1 MSSTA
6 LNSATSYNTSTQ
18 SDRNTG
24 AFPGEVVLKDEVF
37 NQWLQSAFA
46 AKHII
51 VLAHASHRCKVFI
64 ETITDAP
71 LVAAEPDKESTKTL
85 KRLAKAGLLK
95 RIELPLDE
103 LNQAA
108 TADPTWRLLDA
119 SQANVTEW
127 LKKRGDFFGQGR
139 GKAISESTAF
149 LVWHAAAS
157 RCMYRGCS
165 EDLGITALTTKK
177 AARAYLA
184 HIVAS
189 DPEGPR
195 GDLATSHDLS
205 DDPENIML
213 MCDGH
218 HRLIDRIDEDGH
230 PVTLLRDMR
239 REHVNMVRKML
250 DGLAFPRTQAIT
262 LLADLANIPT
272 AISEKDIRDSML
284 ARQLG
289 PLPDVFHA
297 IRRTQRDDRLLP
309 NFWENLLHEHEQ
321 VIRDLVVRFG
331 WGQGSSGCSAPDVL
345 AVFPLHLVPILIL
358 AGRIIGEARPVE
370 VFQYDRHR
378 KSWQWDLA
386 TKPQL
391 ANTFQ
396 VNEPSNTYADEVLLS
411 IELTAPIDERAL
423 PQAIANRVQ
432 DGSIPWVRITA
443 IHPDPGCI
451 QHPDDLIQFTTV
463 ARKAIRIIQDGIR
476 PSRVHL
482 LGVSPASTLFRFGQ
496 LLQAGHHP
504 AYSVYDRPDRNNPF
518 QPGLSIEGQQVTSAA
533 PSAHNNLKIIQ
544 LR

>member
-1 MSSTA
+1 M
-6 LNSATSYNTSTQ
+6 NSAPPIPATAHTVSSQPDSNMGVS
-18 SDRNTG
+18 
-24 AFPGEVVLKDEVF
+24 AVKDDAL
-37 NQWLQSAFA
+37 NQWLQGQYADKYA
-46 AKHII
+46 V
-51 VLAHASHRCKVFI
+51 VLVYASHRCKVVDA
-64 ETITDAP
+64 TIVDAP
-71 LVAAEPDKESTKTL
+71 LLATDPDKESSKTL
-85 KRLAKAGLLK
+85 KKLAKAGLLK
-95 RIELPLDE
+95 RVELPPNE
-103 LNQAA
+103 LEQAT
-108 TADPTWRLLDA
+108 TANPTWILLDA
-119 SQANVTEW
+119 TQADVTEW
-127 LKKRGDFFGQGR
+127 MKKRDEFFGQGR

-189 DPEGPR
+189 DPNGPR
-195 GDLATSHDLS
+195 GDIATSHNLS

-230 PVTLLRDMR
+230 PVGLLRDMR
-239 REHVNMVRKML
+239 RDHVSMVRKML

-262 LLADLANIPT
+262 LLADLANIPS
-272 AISEKDIRDSML
+272 AISEKDICGSML
-284 ARQLG
+284 ARELG

-297 IRRTQRDDRLLP
+297 IRRIQRDDRLLP
-309 NFWENLLHEHEQ
+309 NFWENLLHEHETA
-321 VIRDLVVRFG
+321 IRDLVVRFG
-331 WGQGSSGCSAPDVL
+331 SGGSGCLTADIL
-345 AVFPLHLVPILIL
+345 AVFPLHLIPILVL
-358 AGRIIGEARPVE
+358 AGRVIGEARPVE

-378 KSWQWDLA
+378 KSWQWDFA
-386 TKPQL
+386 AIPQP

-396 VNEPSNTYADEVLLS
+396 VNEPSDTDADEVLLS
-411 IELTAPIDERAL
+411 IELTAPIDVRAL
-423 PQAIANRVQ
+423 PEAIASRVQ

-443 IHPDPGCI
+443 TQPDPECI
-451 QHPDDLIQFTTV
+451 RHPDDLVQFTTV

-518 QPGLSIEGQQVTSAA
+518 KPGLSIEGQQVTSAT
-533 PSAHNNLKIIQ
+533 PSANNNLRIIQ

>member
-1 MSSTA
+1 MNLTPFDSTA
-6 LNSATSYNTSTQ
+6 IYTADDVSSRNIDITVDEITLKDDALNLWLQTRYSNRSS
-18 SDRNTG
+18 
-24 AFPGEVVLKDEVF
+24 VVLVY
-37 NQWLQSAFA
+37 AG
-46 AKHII
+46 
-51 VLAHASHRCKVFI
+51 HRCKVFDEAI
-64 ETITDAP
+64 VDAS
-71 LVAAEPDKESTKTL
+71 LRAADPDKESLQTL
-85 KRLAKAGLLK
+85 KKLAKACLLK
-95 RIELPLDE
+95 RVELPANE
-103 LNQAA
+103 LGQAI
-108 TADPTWRLLDA
+108 TANPAWIMLDA
-119 SQANVTEW
+119 TSADVAEW
-127 LKKRGDFFGQGR
+127 MKKREVFFGQGR

-184 HIVAS
+184 HIIAS
-189 DPEGPR
+189 DPNGPR
-195 GDLATSHDLS
+195 GETATSHDLS

-230 PVTLLRDMR
+230 PVELLRDMR
-239 REHVNMVRKML
+239 RDHVHMVRKML

-262 LLADLANIPT
+262 LLADLANIPS
-272 AISEKDIRDSML
+272 AISEKDIRGSML
-284 ARQLG
+284 ARELG

-309 NFWENLLHEHEQ
+309 NFWENLLHEHESA
-321 VIRDLVVRFG
+321 IRDLVVRFG
-331 WGQGSSGCSAPDVL
+331 SGGHGCLMADTL
-345 AVFPLHLVPILIL
+345 AVFPLHLIPILAL
-358 AGRIIGEARPVE
+358 AGRIIGEARPVD

-386 TKPQL
+386 AIHQP
-391 ANTFQ
+391 ANAFQ
-396 VNEPSNTYADEVLLS
+396 VNEPPDTDADEVLLS
-411 IELTAPIDERAL
+411 IELTASIDERAL
-423 PQAIANRVQ
+423 PETIASRVQ

-443 IHPDPGCI
+443 THPDHGCI
-451 QHPDDLIQFTTV
+451 RHPDDLAQFTTV
-463 ARKAIRIIQDGIR
+463 AREAIRIIQDGIR

-504 AYSVYDRPDRNNPF
+504 AYSVYDRPDWNNPF
-518 QPGLSIEGQQVTSAA
+518 KPGLSIEGQQVTSATS
-533 PSAHNNLKIIQ
+533 SANNNPKIIQ

>member
-1 MSSTA
+1 M
-6 LNSATSYNTSTQ
+6 
-18 SDRNTG
+18 G
-24 AFPGEVVLKDEVF
+24 MVLKDEAF
-37 NQWLQSAFA
+37 NQWLEA
-46 AKHII
+46 AHIDKHTV
-51 VLAHASHRCKVFI
+51 VLAYASHRCKVFD
-64 ETITDAP
+64 ETIDDAP
-71 LVAAEPDKESTKTL
+71 LFTADPDEASSKIL
-85 KRLAKAGLLK
+85 KKLARAGLLK
-95 RIELPLDE
+95 RIELALEE
-103 LNQAA
+103 LNHTT
-108 TADPTWRLLDA
+108 TADPAWRLLDA
-119 SQANVTEW
+119 SQVNVTEW
-127 LKKRGDFFGQGR
+127 LKKRGEFFGKGR

-195 GDLATSHDLS
+195 GDIATSHCLS

-230 PVTLLRDMR
+230 PAGLLRDMR
-239 REHVNMVRKML
+239 HEHVSMVRKML
-250 DGLAFPRTQAIT
+250 DGLAFPCTQAIT

-272 AISEKDIRDSML
+272 AISENDIRGSML

-289 PLPDVFHA
+289 PLPNVFHA

-309 NFWENLLHEHEQ
+309 NFWENLLHEHEP
-321 VIRDLVVRFG
+321 VIRDFVVRFG

-358 AGRIIGEARPVE
+358 AGRIVGEARPVE

-386 TKPQL
+386 AKPHP
-391 ANTFQ
+391 ANTFK
-396 VNEPSNTYADEVLLS
+396 VNEPSVTFADEVLLS
-411 IELTAPIDERAL
+411 IELSASIDDRAL
-423 PQAIANRVQ
+423 PEAIASQVQ
-432 DGSIPWVRITA
+432 NGSIPWVRITA
-443 IHPDPGCI
+443 TQPDSGCI
-451 QHPDDLIQFTTV
+451 SHPDDLDQFTMV

-504 AYSVYDRPDRNNPF
+504 AYSVYDRPDWDNPF
-518 QPGLSIEGQQVTSAA
+518 KPGLSIEGQQVSSAA
-533 PSAHNNLKIIQ
+533 PFANNNLKIIQ